1 MTPEEAREL
10 INNATDEEI
19 EEVLDETKEDIQRA
33 VRNSFWSRIDNLV
46 RKAKAMESELRWRQ
60 NERESRFGR

>member
-19 EEVLDETKEDIQRA
+19 YDVLDETKDDICRA
-33 VRNSFWSRIDNLV
+33 VRNSFWSDIDNLV
-46 RKAKAMESELRWRQ
+46 RKAKAMEAELRWRES
-60 NERESRFGR
+60 EREARFGR